1 MLDVNTRISV
11 AIFSGMVAGT
21 MILLIIAYF
30 LVLTAVKEVKFA
42 NLGDVESCIN
52 SRKFTKEKIIRAKPI
67 TAKSC
72 FLQYY
77 NEYSIY
83 TDSGTLQPSFCGT
96 NKRL

>member
-1 MLDVNTRISV
+1 MLDVDTRIRV

-21 MILLIIAYF
+21 MMLLIIAYF
-30 LVLTAVKEVKFA
+30 LVLTAVKDVKFT
-42 NLGDVESCIN
+42 NWGDVESCVN

-83 TDSGTLQPSFCGT
+83 TDSGALQHSSCVT